1 MNHVREE
8 NIWLSGRVEIYTMMQ
23 CKVTYKMD
31 LIEKTMMHT
40 DYDNFFFFKLIYSSK
55 QAIDRPFL
63 QIEIQ
68 YL

>member
-40 DYDNFFFFKLIYSSK
+40 DYDNFFFFLT
-55 QAIDRPFL
+55 
-63 QIEIQ
+63 
-68 YL
+68 YLFI